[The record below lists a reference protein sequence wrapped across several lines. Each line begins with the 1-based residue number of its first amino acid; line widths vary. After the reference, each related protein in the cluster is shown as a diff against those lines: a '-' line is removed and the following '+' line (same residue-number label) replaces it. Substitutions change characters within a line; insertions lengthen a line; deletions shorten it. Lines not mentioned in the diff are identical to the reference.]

1 MRNTAKRSEGIKAG
15 TLKLVC
21 TDEEVICQNFKKL
34 LENKETYNAMAHASD
49 SYGDGHA
56 CERIAD
62 ILEGKEYTPW
72 VAE

>member
-1 MRNTAKRSEGIKAG
+1 MMLW
-15 TLKLVC
+15 LKH
-21 TDEEVICQNFKKL
+21 VIL
-34 LENKETYNAMAHASD
+34 I
-49 SYGDGHA
+49 GDGHA